1 VNGAT
6 ELLVAEALERLEG
19 RSAAF
24 ALAPMRAST
33 ACSTLAQAGSDTCS
47 R

>member
-24 ALAPMRAST
+24 ALAPMPAST
-33 ACSTLAQAGSDTCS
+33 ASSTLAHAGSDTCS